1 MAHFLTSLKMSVL
14 RSKFNSALS
23 GFVCA
28 VTVFTAVIGALC
40 ASAVPAAALDDP
52 VIERARN
59 VYLYNIENEQLLFEK
74 DADQLIFPASMV
86 KIMTAILAI
95 EYLGDRWDETVKVP
109 KEAVEAARGNSTK
122 INLKADEEVTIGDLI
137 SSIIVGGANDSSC
150 AAAILVSG
158 SIEKFIMLMNQRAEE
173 LGAVN
178 THFTNCTGIH
188 DDRMKTTLE
197 DMALI
202 ALHAYHLTRF
212 IDASS
217 LERYVMGPT
226 NLTKGYRYIVNRNY
240 FVSNTVVYKYY
251 NPEVVGMNAGSTSAA
266 GNVVVAVAAREG
278 VTQLVLVA
286 GGESENIYGI
296 DAETGL
302 EKVVDTINHAYVEA
316 QKLLDWS
323 FDGYDY
329 IDILSPAKIICEIP
343 VKMSGKVD
351 HVTLLPEVGITEYM
365 PSDID
370 PNADIAFDWTL
381 DRQYLTAPVERG
393 QVAGRL
399 KLYYNGTV
407 LNEVN
412 LVAQNTVDRDEW
424 LYLFSTVL
432 DFMKRPGF
440 IAVVVIV
447 ILLFVCYV
455 LLVAYLRERSRKKRM
470 RNRSIVVRK

>member
-1 MAHFLTSLKMSVL
+1 MAHFLTALKMSVL
-14 RSKFNSALS
+14 RSKLNSALS

-95 EYLGDRWDETVKVP
+95 EYLGDRWEQTVTVP
-109 KEAVEAARGNSTK
+109 KEAVEAARGNATK

-212 IDASS
+212 VDASS
-217 LERYVMGPT
+217 LER
-226 NLTKGYRYIVNRNY
+226 
-240 FVSNTVVYKYY
+240 
-251 NPEVVGMNAGSTSAA
+251 
-266 GNVVVAVAAREG
+266 
-278 VTQLVLVA
+278 
-286 GGESENIYGI
+286 
-296 DAETGL
+296 
-302 EKVVDTINHAYVEA
+302 
-316 QKLLDWS
+316 
-323 FDGYDY
+323 
-329 IDILSPAKIICEIP
+329 
-343 VKMSGKVD
+343 
-351 HVTLLPEVGITEYM
+351 
-365 PSDID
+365 
-370 PNADIAFDWTL
+370 
-381 DRQYLTAPVERG
+381 
-393 QVAGRL
+393 
-399 KLYYNGTV
+399 
-407 LNEVN
+407 
-412 LVAQNTVDRDEW
+412 
-424 LYLFSTVL
+424 
-432 DFMKRPGF
+432 
-440 IAVVVIV
+440 
-447 ILLFVCYV
+447 
-455 LLVAYLRERSRKKRM
+455 
-470 RNRSIVVRK
+470 